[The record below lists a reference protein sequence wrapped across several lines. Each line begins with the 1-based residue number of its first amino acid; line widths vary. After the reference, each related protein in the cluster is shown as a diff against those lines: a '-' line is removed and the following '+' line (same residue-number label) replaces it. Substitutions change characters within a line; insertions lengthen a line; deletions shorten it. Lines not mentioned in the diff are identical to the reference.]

1 MKGKNTLTDKPFRYG
16 GILKDYSK
24 EIHEL
29 NGHEYKCW
37 CCGKDMKSH
46 VPGTKVM
53 PYTATFRITKGKNKG
68 LVAFRPLCRSCAYRY
83 GRGVVEC
90 DGNTY
95 MEPDEFSE
103 KKWKKGAVNGKNQQR
118 ISMAYGRYPSR
129 QRSCKKRRS

>member
-1 MKGKNTLTDKPFRYG
+1 MKGKNTLRDKPFRYG

-29 NGHEYKCW
+29 NGREYKCW
-37 CCGKDMKSH
+37 CCGRDMKSH
-46 VPGTKVM
+46 VLGIKIM
-53 PYTATFRITKGKNKG
+53 PYTATFRITKGKDKG
-68 LVAFRPLCRSCAYRY
+68 LVAFRPICRSCAYRY

-103 KKWKKGAVNGKNQQR
+103 KKWKGEHELL
-118 ISMAYGRYPSR
+118 
-129 QRSCKKRRS
+129 

>member
-1 MKGKNTLTDKPFRYG
+1 MKGKNTLRDKPFRYG

-37 CCGKDMKSH
+37 CCERDMKSRT
-46 VPGTKVM
+46 PGIKIM
-53 PYTATFRITKGKNKG
+53 PYTATYRITKGKDKG
-68 LVAFRPLCRSCAYRY
+68 LVAFRPLCRSCAYNY

-103 KKWKKGAVNGKNQQR
+103 QKWMKEQEKEKGKIQCNLV
-118 ISMAYGRYPSR
+118 
-129 QRSCKKRRS
+129 

>member
-1 MKGKNTLTDKPFRYG
+1 MKGKNTLRDKLFRYG

-37 CCGKDMKSH
+37 CCGRDMKSH
-46 VPGTKVM
+46 LPGIKIM
-53 PYTATFRITKGKNKG
+53 PYTATFRITKGKDKG
-68 LVAFRPLCRSCAYRY
+68 LFAFRPLCRSCAYRY

-103 KKWKKGAVNGKNQQR
+103 KKWKEEHEL
-118 ISMAYGRYPSR
+118 
-129 QRSCKKRRS
+129 